1 MDGLKKAEL
10 ANVLLALKSGLVD
23 PMGTILPNN
32 LNKTAPSLVELR
44 NDHEEGLPVDADD
57 ANATPRPRRAILPHL
72 STRGQASP
80 TPVGRFDSES
90 DPVRARQYA
99 RLAGNGLTKQ
109 SSSFV
114 EDLANATDTAL
125 RSTDTSIKLTPSP
138 ARKERGAKS
147 PLPEALESELS
158 DEELTRKPREVT
170 FGKAPDSRNG
180 HIQEEDDMDDL
191 GSLAGSKAME
201 NAFKTL
207 ENLGNN

>member
-10 ANVLLALKSGLVD
+10 ANVLLALKSGLMD
-23 PMGTILPNN
+23 PMSTILPGN
-32 LNKTAPSLVELR
+32 LSKTPSLVELR
-44 NDHEEGLPVDADD
+44 NDHEGLPVDVDD
-57 ANATPRPRRAILPHL
+57 ADSTPRSRRTILPHL
-72 STRGQASP
+72 STRGQDSP
-80 TPVGRFDSES
+80 TPVGRFDPES
-90 DPVRARQYA
+90 NPARARQYA

-138 ARKERGAKS
+138 AGKERRAKS
-147 PLPEALESELS
+147 PPPEALEIELS

-170 FGKAPDSRNG
+170 FGKAPNG
-180 HIQEEDDMDDL
+180 GKSHIQEEDDMDDL

-201 NAFKTL
+201 NAFNTL
-207 ENLGNN
+207 ENLGKTW